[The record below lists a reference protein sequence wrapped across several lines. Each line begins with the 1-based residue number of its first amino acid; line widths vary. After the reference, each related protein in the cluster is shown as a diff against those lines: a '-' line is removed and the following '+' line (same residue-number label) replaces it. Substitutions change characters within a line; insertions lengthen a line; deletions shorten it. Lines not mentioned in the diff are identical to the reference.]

1 MGISFLAWTSS
12 RWKSSPLIPGNLM
25 SRTRQLA
32 TSGRL
37 LRMNSVADPNSST
50 CKPTDSTR
58 RLMARRT
65 EGSSS
70 TTKTME
76 AGSVIYRHRQKEF
89 EQRALGTRG
98 EGQVSSMRL
107 DYGMADCQPHS
118 DAFRLRGKEWFKDT
132 VGQMRLNSWSR
143 VLNLDQHPICASC
156 RPEQKLPWSFRR
168 QSHGFNGVHDEINQH
183 LLQLH
188 LVAGHAREI
197 RCEVDAQGDMASRQ
211 LGAQQNPYVL
221 NDPVNVQS
229 RSSESALHQQ
239 PANPGN
245 DRARPRSIAHNL
257 CNCCT

>member
-12 RWKSSPLIPGNLM
+12 RWKSSPLIPGNRM

-32 TSGRL
+32 PSGRL
-37 LRMNSVADPNSST
+37 LFINSIADPNSST

-76 AGSVIYRHRQKEF
+76 VDSVIYRHRQNEF

-98 EGQVSSMRL
+98 QGQVSAMRL
-107 DYGMADCQPHS
+107 YYGMADGEPHS
-118 DAFRLRGKEWFKDT
+118 DAFRLRGKEWFKD
-132 VGQMRLNSWSR
+132 VVCQPRLNSWSR
-143 VLNLDQHPICASC
+143 VLHLDQHTICVFC
-156 RPEQKLPWSFRR
+156 RSDHKLPWSFGR
-168 QSHGFNGVHDEINQH
+168 QSHGFNGVHDQVNQH

-197 RCEVDAQGDMASRQ
+197 RCEFG
-211 LGAQQNPYVL
+211 
-221 NDPVNVQS
+221 
-229 RSSESALHQQ
+229 
-239 PANPGN
+239 
-245 DRARPRSIAHNL
+245 
-257 CNCCT
+257 